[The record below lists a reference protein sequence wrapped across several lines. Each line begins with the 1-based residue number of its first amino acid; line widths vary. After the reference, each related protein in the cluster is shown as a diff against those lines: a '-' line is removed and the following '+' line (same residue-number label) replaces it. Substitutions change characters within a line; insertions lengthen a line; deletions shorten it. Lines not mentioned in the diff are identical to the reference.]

1 MSDSENTY
9 FERAYTSVE
18 LSNDDYHAET
28 EHVTGSNLF
37 DILQNS
43 PAGWRFKDQEERT
56 KAITARQEKQKPL
69 SFGTTGHCVMLEPS
83 RFEQE
88 FFRMPTQEEFKDLL
102 TSDQAMRS
110 WLKER
115 GIKGYS
121 SMKTADLIKEI
132 RSTGEPVN
140 IWAEIFENAQKAAGD
155 REQVP
160 GGDYDKVLRMRE
172 VIMSN
177 GDYADVIQN
186 GEPEIS
192 LFCVIDGVPVKVRL
206 DYVTPLGGIKDY
218 KTTRSAQPEAF
229 GRHAYDLGYWL
240 KMALQHDCFCLAYGA
255 RPTSVSLLAQEK
267 EPPFL
272 ALDHKLTP
280 PQLAVG
286 RMQYKTAIQLFA
298 ACKKA
303 DVWPSYA
310 NGKSQID
317 LDTPPYIKAR
327 FKHIFDQYEGK

>member
-1 MSDSENTY
+1 MTDNKETY
-9 FERAYTSVE
+9 FERAYTAEE

-43 PAGWRFKDQEERT
+43 PAGWRFKEQEERQ
-56 KAITARQEKQKPL
+56 KAISARQEKQKPL

-88 FFRMPTQEEFKDLL
+88 FFLMRTQEEFKDLL
-102 TSDQAMRS
+102 TTDQAILS
-110 WLKER
+110 WMKER
-115 GIKGYS
+115 GR
-121 SMKTADLIKEI
+121 TV
-132 RSTGEPVN
+132 EPVN
-140 IWAEIFENAQKAAGD
+140 ILAEIFENVQKQVGD

-327 FKHIFDQYEGK
+327 FKHIFDQFEGQ